1 VVIRDAIKKLVDGQD
16 LTQDEAIATMTEIME
31 GEATPAQI
39 GAFVTALRMKGESV
53 EEIVGFAK
61 VMREK
66 AVKVVPKS
74 KDLLDTCGTGGDK
87 LNTFNIST
95 TTMFVVAGAGVKVAK
110 HGNRAASSTCG
121 SADVLEALGINLNLS
136 PAQTATCI
144 DTVGI
149 GFMFAPAMHPAMK
162 HTVGPRKE
170 IGIRTVFNLLGPLT
184 NPAGASRQI
193 MGVFGEE
200 WTELIAEVL
209 AELGAKRAMVFHGL
223 AGLDEMSTLGET
235 KVSEL
240 VDGKVR
246 TYTVVPEDAGLSRTS
261 PEALS
266 PGQGQVSGNV
276 QALLEVLEGEKG
288 PKRDIVLLNA
298 AAALVVAEKA
308 GSLREGV
315 EIAAQS
321 IDSGAA
327 RAKLDDLRQISQELG
342 TN

>member
-162 HTVGPRKE
+162 HAVGPRKE